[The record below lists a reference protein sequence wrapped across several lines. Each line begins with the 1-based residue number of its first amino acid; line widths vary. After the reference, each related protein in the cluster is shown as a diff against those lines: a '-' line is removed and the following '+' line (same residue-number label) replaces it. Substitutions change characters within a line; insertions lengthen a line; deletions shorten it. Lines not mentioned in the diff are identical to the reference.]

1 MTAIERLC
9 GGWPRLVM
17 FDLDGTLV
25 DSVPDLAAA
34 VDSMLVQLGRPA
46 AGIAKVRDWVGNGA
60 AVLVRRALA
69 DDLHGQGVDDSL
81 AAQGLALFEA
91 AYASSHH
98 ATRVYPGALEFLR
111 ALHARGI
118 PLALV
123 TNKPSRF
130 LPELLAQVGMAELF
144 RWQIGGDT
152 FAQKKPDPF
161 ALHWLLEQAGVPAEQ
176 ALFVGDSRND
186 VLAAKAAQVPV
197 AAVTYGYNHGQSIAS
212 EAPDWLGD
220 DLRLLLAVA

>member
-1 MTAIERLC
+1 MHER
-9 GGWPRLVM
+9 
-17 FDLDGTLV
+17 GT
-25 DSVPDLAAA
+25 
-34 VDSMLVQLGRPA
+34 
-46 AGIAKVRDWVGNGA
+46 
-60 AVLVRRALA
+60 
-69 DDLHGQGVDDSL
+69 
-81 AAQGLALFEA
+81 
-91 AYASSHH
+91 
-98 ATRVYPGALEFLR
+98 
-111 ALHARGI
+111 

-152 FAQKKPDPF
+152 FTQKKPDPY
-161 ALHWLLEQAGVPAEQ
+161 ALHWLLEQADVPAAQ

-197 AAVTYGYNHGQSIAS
+197 AAVTYGYNHGEPIAT